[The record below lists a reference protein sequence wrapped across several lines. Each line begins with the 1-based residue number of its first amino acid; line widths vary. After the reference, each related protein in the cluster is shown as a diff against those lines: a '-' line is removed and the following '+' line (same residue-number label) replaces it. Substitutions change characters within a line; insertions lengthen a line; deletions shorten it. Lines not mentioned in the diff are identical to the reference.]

1 MANTTETE
9 TKDTTMDNAELT
21 PHEKWQI
28 KREANI
34 VKRNASASE
43 LSKGQLRAL
52 KQAYIAIRHADFS
65 GHDMYAVD
73 AQDKIAIDK
82 AEGNLRIWFPQITD
96 DAVSE
101 LTCNCDDDDED

>member
-1 MANTTETE
+1 MTNTTETE
-9 TKDTTMDNAELT
+9 TKGTTMDNAELT

-65 GHDMYAVD
+65 CHEMYAVD
-73 AQDKIAIDK
+73 AQDMIAIDK

-101 LTCNCDDDDED
+101 LTCNCDDDED

>member
-1 MANTTETE
+1 MADTTKTE

-28 KREANI
+28 KREAKEAQN
-34 VKRNASASE
+34 NASASS
-43 LSKGQLRAL
+43 LSEGQLRAL

-65 GHDMYAVD
+65 CHEMYAVD
-73 AQDKIAIDK
+73 AQDMIAIDK
-82 AEGNLRIWFPQITD
+82 AEGNLRRFFPQITE

-101 LTCNCDDDDED
+101 LKCYCDDED

>member
-1 MANTTETE
+1 MTNTTETE

-52 KQAYIAIRHADFS
+52 KQAYIAIQHANFS
-65 GHDMYAVD
+65 CHEMYAVD
-73 AQDKIAIDK
+73 AQDMIAIDK

-101 LTCNCDDDDED
+101 LTCNCDDDED

>member
-1 MANTTETE
+1 MTNTTETE
-9 TKDTTMDNAELT
+9 TKGTTMDNAELT

-65 GHDMYAVD
+65 CHEMYAVD
-73 AQDKIAIDK
+73 AQDMIAIDK
-82 AEGNLRIWFPQITD
+82 AEGNLRIWFPKITD

-101 LTCNCDDDDED
+101 LTCNCDDDED

>member
-1 MANTTETE
+1 MTNTTETE

-65 GHDMYAVD
+65 CHEMYAVD
-73 AQDKIAIDK
+73 AQDMIAIDK

-101 LTCNCDDDDED
+101 LTCNCDDDED

>member
-28 KREANI
+28 KREANV
-34 VKRNASASE
+34 VKRNASASS
-43 LSKGQLRAL
+43 LSKGQLKAL
-52 KQAYIAIRHADFS
+52 KQAYLAIRHADFS
-65 GHDMYAVD
+65 CHEMYAVD
-73 AQDKIAIDK
+73 AQDMIAIDR
-82 AEGNLRIWFPQITD
+82 AEGNLRIWFPQITE

-101 LTCNCDDDDED
+101 LTCNCDDED

>member
-1 MANTTETE
+1 MADTTETE

-21 PHEKWQI
+21 PHEQWQI

-65 GHDMYAVD
+65 CHEMYAVD
-73 AQDKIAIDK
+73 AQDMIAIDK
-82 AEGNLRIWFPQITD
+82 AEGLLSQWFPQITE

-101 LTCNCDDDDED
+101 LKCYCDDDED

>member
-65 GHDMYAVD
+65 CHEMYMVD
-73 AQDKIAIDK
+73 AQDMIAIDK

-101 LTCNCDDDDED
+101 LTCNCDDDED

>member
-43 LSKGQLRAL
+43 LSKGQLKAL

-65 GHDMYAVD
+65 CHEMYAVD
-73 AQDKIAIDK
+73 AQDMIAIDK

-101 LTCNCDDDDED
+101 LTCNCDDDED

>member
-1 MANTTETE
+1 MANTTKTE

-21 PHEKWQI
+21 PHEKWQV

-34 VKRNASASE
+34 VKRNASASS
-43 LSKGQLRAL
+43 LSKGQLKAL

-65 GHDMYAVD
+65 CHEMYAVD
-73 AQDKIAIDK
+73 AQDMIAIDK
-82 AEGNLRIWFPQITD
+82 AEGNLRRFFPQITE

-101 LTCNCDDDDED
+101 LTCYCDED

>member
-1 MANTTETE
+1 MTNTTETE

-21 PHEKWQI
+21 PHEKWQV

-65 GHDMYAVD
+65 CHEMYAVD
-73 AQDKIAIDK
+73 AQDMIAIDK

-101 LTCNCDDDDED
+101 LTCNCDDDED

>member
-9 TKDTTMDNAELT
+9 TKETTMDNAELT

-52 KQAYIAIRHADFS
+52 KQAYIAIQHANFS
-65 GHDMYAVD
+65 CHEMYAVD
-73 AQDKIAIDK
+73 SQDMIAIDK

-101 LTCNCDDDDED
+101 LTCNCDDDED

>member
-65 GHDMYAVD
+65 CHEMYAVD
-73 AQDKIAIDK
+73 AQDMIAIDK

-101 LTCNCDDDDED
+101 LTCNCDDDED